1 MGNSYVIGLIR
12 GGGINGINFLH
23 DIVSEV
29 LFSLLKTIFDFT
41 TNFLKNCIIHMP
53 GFLLPKFIAG

>member
-12 GGGINGINFLH
+12 GDGINGINLH

-29 LFSLLKTIFDFT
+29 LLPLLKTFFDFT
-41 TNFLKNCIIHMP
+41 TNFLKNCIFHMT
-53 GFLLPKFIAG
+53 GFLLLVIG